1 MFAGFHP
8 NKSKVLVNEATAA
21 RVLRQNLISGNIAN
35 IDTPFY
41 RARDVDFET
50 ALAQK
55 KAQIYNENKD
65 NTEPKLALATT
76 NEKHFNALELF
87 PEVKNPTIF
96 LRDGHMAR
104 NDANTVDL
112 DIETSELSKNSIM
125 IQALD
130 NASKKLGGIFTSV
143 IDASGRIS
151 S

>member
-1 MFAGFHP
+1 MFAGFSP
-8 NKSKVLVNEATAA
+8 NKSKELVVQATAG

-55 KAQIYNENKD
+55 KAEIYKENATQ
-65 NTEPKLALATT
+65 TEPKLELAQT
-76 NEKHFNALELF
+76 NEKHFATMDLF
-87 PEVKNPTIF
+87 PKALNPTIF

-112 DIETSELSKNSIM
+112 DIETSELSKNGLM

-130 NASKKLGGIFTSV
+130 TASKKLGMIFTSV
-143 IDASGRIS
+143 IEASGRVS

>member
-1 MFAGFHP
+1 MFAGFSP
-8 NKSKVLVNEATAA
+8 NKSKELVVQATAG

-50 ALAQK
+50 ALAQR
-55 KAQIYNENKD
+55 KAEIYKENAASS
-65 NTEPKLALATT
+65 ELKLELAQT
-76 NEKHFNALELF
+76 NEKHFAALDLF
-87 PEVKNPTIF
+87 PKALNPTIF

-112 DIETSELSKNSIM
+112 DIETSELSKNGLM

-130 NASKKLGGIFTSV
+130 TASKKLGMIFTSV

>member
-1 MFAGFHP
+1 MFAGFSP
-8 NKSKVLVNEATAA
+8 NKSKALVVEATSA

-50 ALAQK
+50 ALRAK
-55 KAQIYNENKD
+55 RDEIYKTPQD
-65 NTEPKLALATT
+65 KEPSLALATT
-76 NEKHFNALELF
+76 NEKHFDAIDLF
-87 PEVKNPTIF
+87 PKISNPTVF

-130 NASKKLGGIFTSV
+130 TASKKLGTIFSSV
-143 IDASGRIS
+143 IEASGRIS

>member
-1 MFAGFHP
+1 MYAGFSP
-8 NKSKVLVNEATAA
+8 NKSKELVVGATAG
-21 RVLRQNLISGNIAN
+21 RILRQNLISGNIAN

-55 KAQIYNENKD
+55 KREIYKIGAEQN
-65 NTEPKLALATT
+65 EPKLQLAQT
-76 NEKHFNALELF
+76 NEKHFEALDLF
-87 PEVKNPTIF
+87 PKAINPTIF

-130 NASKKLGGIFTSV
+130 NASKKLGMIFTSV

-151 S
+151 G